1 MLQRQ
6 KLLSTIAG
14 ILLKAKEELQQ
25 YIDFSELLEKLV
37 IIVVGYINTRQFI
50 CFLTFTASIFQT

>member
-6 KLLSTIAG
+6 KLLTAIAG

-37 IIVVGYINTRQFI
+37 ISVVRYVNASQFI
-50 CFLTFTASIFQT
+50 CFLTFTASTFET